1 VKRGFPRDLRPETT
15 KLQGG
20 KSHIMSHDATHS
32 HARDMGPTAYERAR
46 QTAYTVKRLSFSNG
60 FLVTFCRGN
69 WGNRPIFLVFGSRI
83 NAQAC
88 YGHGTNGI

>member
-1 VKRGFPRDLRPETT
+1 VLPRGSARDLRPETT
-15 KLQGG
+15 KLLAG

-46 QTAYTVKRLSFSNG
+46 QTAYTVKRLNFFKG

-69 WGNRPIFLVFGSRI
+69 
-83 NAQAC
+83 
-88 YGHGTNGI
+88 